1 VVDVS
6 VSDEADEMAL
16 IGENRAIS
24 GEAARQGVIEDARK
38 QKLAVWLRDHES
50 LYVLGEIG
58 SVYERLRKRLE
69 GCEEGDVQSALL
81 CSAWS
86 LSSNETTTLWSL
98 VLAVPA
104 KATYSNRSRLTHT

>member
-1 VVDVS
+1 VVVDVS

-38 QKLAVWLRDHES
+38 QKLAVALQWFRDHES

-58 SVYERLRKRLE
+58 SVYGRLRKRLE
-69 GCEEGDVQSALL
+69 GCEEGDGGG
-81 CSAWS
+81 
-86 LSSNETTTLWSL
+86 
-98 VLAVPA
+98 LARPYRVPA
-104 KATYSNRSRLTHT
+104 ALDT